1 MYEYFSSSAD
11 LIADPIAISGGEQST
26 LYWNQAGGALVAG
39 MISND
44 AADALVQASYAR
56 VMATPLLGGLAGAGL
71 GPRATFV
78 LGGLACVLTG
88 LVIAVLVALDSRQMG
103 KDLAEEALS
112 H

>member
-1 MYEYFSSSAD
+1 MIAAMTGVTRAFS
-11 LIADPIAISGGEQST
+11 L
-26 LYWNQAGGALVAG
+26 LAL
-39 MISND
+39 
-44 AADALVQASYAR
+44 
-56 VMATPLLGGLAGAGL
+56 LLGGLAGAGL

-103 KDLAEEALS
+103 KDSVEEALS